1 MNFKKVG
8 EKMGLLQKAIET
20 YDCSEKYI
28 GVYKE
33 GYTVLA
39 PISHIVTKANI
50 EIVLDI
56 DGNFVSAVELD
67 KNEPKII
74 IPVTEDSAG
83 RTSKAN
89 AHPLCDNLGY
99 ISSLNDE
106 KHKSYLE
113 ELEKWEKSQYTHP
126 ILKSVLIYVKKEEV
140 LSDLKRS
147 GLEVIDQNNQ
157 FVKQFEKMLVRWR
170 VLGVE
175 EEACWK
181 NKDLMKAYIDYCE
194 TLNANVD
201 RNVCMISG
209 KESRISNKHLKGIVP
224 INGNAKLISANDSSG
239 YTYRGRFKDDIEC
252 LTISYEASQKA
263 HNALKWI
270 IENQSVS
277 TKYSMYGNRTFI
289 CWNPRGRKI
298 CPAAGPFM
306 CVAEDPVTE
315 PTDYMDKL
323 KRTLQGYKSEL
334 PEIEGVVIAAFDAA
348 TSGRL
353 SLTYYNELMGS
364 DFLERLYQWDR
375 TCCWHTKNYGI
386 QAPLLYNIINYS
398 FGVPV
403 SEKGDVKFKT
413 DDRILKQQMQRIISC
428 RIDGV
433 PMPGDILEGLVKHA
447 SLLKRYSIKLRENL
461 LSVTCAVI
469 KKFYYDKFKEEWKM
483 VLEPNKKDRSYQ
495 FGRLLAVF
503 EKIERDTY
511 GSDEKREPLA
521 IRQQTIF
528 CQRPMYVSSK
538 IEKQLERAYFPRLNV
553 GNRIYMK
560 KLIGEIMEE
569 INEFSTDEWNKP
581 LKETYL
587 MGYYLQRNELYKK
600 RENNNEEEV

>member
-1 MNFKKVG
+1 
-8 EKMGLLQKAIET
+8 MGLLQKAIET

-39 PISHIVTKANI
+39 PIAHIVTKANI

-56 DGNFVSAVELD
+56 EGNFVSAVELD

-99 ISSLNDE
+99 ISSSNDE
-106 KHKSYLE
+106 KHRSYIE
-113 ELEKWEKSQYTHP
+113 ELEKWKKSPYTHQ
-126 ILKSVLIYVKKEEV
+126 ILESVLIYVQKEEI
-140 LSDLKRS
+140 LFDLKRS
-147 GLEVIDQNNQ
+147 GLEVIDQNNHLN
-157 FVKQFEKMLVRWR
+157 KQYEKMFVRWR

-181 NKDLMKAYIDYCE
+181 NKDLMEAYIDYCE
-194 TLNANVD
+194 KNNVNGD
-201 RNVCMISG
+201 KNICMISG
-209 KESRISNKHLKGIVP
+209 KEARISNKHLKGIVP
-224 INGNAKLISANDSSG
+224 TNGNAKLISANDSSG

-270 IENQSVS
+270 IENQSIS
-277 TKYSMYGNRTFI
+277 AKYSMYGNRTFI

-298 CPAAGPFM
+298 CPVAGPFISI
-306 CVAEDPVTE
+306 AEDSVTE

-375 TCCWHTKNYGI
+375 TCCWHTKKYGI

-403 SEKGDVKFKT
+403 TEKGYIKFKT
-413 DDRILKQQMQRIISC
+413 DDRLLKQQMQRLISC
-428 RIDGV
+428 RIDGF
-433 PMPGDILEGLVKHA
+433 PMPKDVMKGLVYHA
-447 SLLKRYSIKLRENL
+447 TSLGCYPIVLRENL

-483 VLEPNKKDRSYQ
+483 ILEPNKKDRSYQ

-511 GSDEKREPLA
+511 GSNEGREPLA

-528 CQRPMYVSSK
+528 CQRPMYISSK